1 MIEIRHDKIRPDN
14 KTLYFGYGD
23 ICVGNTTFGLTFTE
37 FEPEVEVGTV
47 ITPELEKEKSIKY
60 ISEKFI
66 IPIKCYE
73 EAKELGRLLDSMD
86 GKDNFQFDFKGW
98 RFNFSNWNPKSI
110 ESIKRHLAVVRGNL
124 LMCCAC

>member
-1 MIEIRHDKIRPDN
+1 MIEIRLDN

-23 ICVGNTTFGLTFTE
+23 ICVGNTVLGLTFTE

-47 ITPELEKEKSIKY
+47 ITPELEKEKGIKF

-66 IPIKCYE
+66 IPIEYYE
-73 EAKELGRLLDSMD
+73 EAKELDRLLDSMD

-98 RFNFSNWNPKSI
+98 RFNFSIWNPKSV
-110 ESIKRHLAVVRGNL
+110 EVIKWHLSVIKSRL
-124 LMCCAC
+124 LMCIAC